1 MKTCF
6 IINPHAGSANEA
18 EALRNLL
25 EEHDILC
32 VETKKEGDARRL
44 AIEAL
49 EGDVEMVVA
58 VGGDGTVNEVVNGVM
73 AYEGERIMGII
84 PMGTGNDLARTLRLP
99 TDPFEA
105 LRTIQ
110 QRDLID
116 LDVIELEGGGHH
128 RFAANAVSGGFSGQV
143 NEAMD
148 EDMKKTWGP
157 LAYLMGT
164 ATAVADLQAYQAQIV
179 CDGMSLD
186 AMEVYNVI
194 VANGRTIGG
203 GKLVAPV
210 AELSDGRL
218 DLVITQTADAL
229 TIADMSARLLAGTLL
244 EHHSVIHHRIEVV
257 EITTTP
263 AMGFNVDGEMIT
275 AEKITCTVHPSAL
288 QMVVGPEYPHP
299 TRT

>member
-6 IINPHAGSANEA
+6 IINPHAGSASEA
-18 EALRNLL
+18 EALQDLL
-25 EEHDILC
+25 KEHDILC
-32 VETKKEGDARRL
+32 VETKEEGDARRL
-44 AIEAL
+44 AKEAL
-49 EGDVEMVVA
+49 EGDVKVVVA

-99 TDPFEA
+99 TDPFDA
-105 LRTIQ
+105 LRAIQ

-116 LDVIELEGGGHH
+116 LDVIEVKTAGHQ

-143 NEAMD
+143 SEAMD
-148 EDMKKTWGP
+148 EEMKKTWGP

-164 ATAVADLQAYQAQIV
+164 ASAVADLQAYQTRIV
-179 CDGMSLD
+179 CDGDELEPL
-186 AMEVYNVI
+186 EVFNVI

-218 DLVITQTADAL
+218 DLVITRTADAL

-244 EHHSVIHHRIEVV
+244 EHHSVIHHRVRHV
-257 EITTTP
+257 EIATTP

-275 AEKITCTVHPSAL
+275 AEQITCTVHPAAL
-288 QMVVGPEYPHP
+288 QMIVGPAYPDRIE
-299 TRT
+299 T